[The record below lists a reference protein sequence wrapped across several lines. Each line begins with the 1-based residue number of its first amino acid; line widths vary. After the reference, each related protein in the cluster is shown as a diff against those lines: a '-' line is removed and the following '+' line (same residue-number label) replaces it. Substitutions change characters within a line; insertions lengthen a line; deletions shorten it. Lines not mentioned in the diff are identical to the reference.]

1 MDSEF
6 PVVEPMPEEYSLPE
20 TDIIPREKNPVREAV
35 REVTAEAAKDKAKE
49 ACALY
54 ADGMSLQDALTVVGL
69 SLSGFFSQRNKH
81 PDVKEAWNEAK
92 EIKAE
97 AKLDGISNLRDA
109 LIDGTIEKDIYHELI
124 STEKW
129 LVSKL
134 SPDTYGA
141 KTSSTTDNRSVNVG
155 SIQILQTM
163 SDDDILRLVGA
174 EKSPQMA
181 MGTQTT
187 PAQYIA
193 PPELNLPPTRPPHE
207 ELEVSKSSAP
217 FTKQPSGGHA
227 EGKIDELLESMTE
240 LLGDGN
246 GDS

>member
-1 MDSEF
+1 MASEF
-6 PVVEPMPEEYSLPE
+6 PTITPMPDEYNLPE
-20 TDIIPREKNPVREAV
+20 IDVVPREPNTLLQAK
-35 REVTAEAAKDKAKE
+35 REVSAEAARDKAKE

-54 ADGMSLQDALTVVGL
+54 ADGMSLKDALDVVGL
-69 SLSGFFSQRNKH
+69 SLSGFFLQRNKH
-81 PDVKEAWNEAK
+81 QDVKDAWREAK
-92 EIKAE
+92 EVKAE

-109 LIDGTIEKDIYHELI
+109 LIDGTIEKDIYHELV

-141 KTSSTTDNRSVNVG
+141 KASPLTDNRQVNVG

-174 EKSPQMA
+174 EKSSQMA
-181 MGTQTT
+181 LGTQTT

-207 ELEVSKSSAP
+207 DLYSDESSAP
-217 FTKQPSGGHA
+217 FTKQPSGGSA

-246 GDS
+246 GDN